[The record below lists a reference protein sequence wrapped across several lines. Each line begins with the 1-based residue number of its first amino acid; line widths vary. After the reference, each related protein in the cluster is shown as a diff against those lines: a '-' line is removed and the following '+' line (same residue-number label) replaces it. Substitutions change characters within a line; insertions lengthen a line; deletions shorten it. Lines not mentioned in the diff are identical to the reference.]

1 MLDLSKLTVDDEI
14 TDSIGETHTYWLY
27 PVDWTLGYFESQE
40 YYEERYGK
48 VVCMC
53 IEKWTLPNGL
63 VRLLVSPSCEWK
75 DPFFGTSRYSD
86 VDWSDLDLNMLDDN
100 ARKFFGV

>member
-1 MLDLSKLTVDDEI
+1 MLDLNKLTVDDEI
-14 TDSIGETHTYWLY
+14 TRLFSGTHTYYLY
-27 PVDWTLGYFESQE
+27 PTDWTLGYFESEE

-48 VVCMC
+48 VIGMC

-63 VRLLVSPSCEWK
+63 VHLFVSPTCEEN
-75 DPFFGTSRYSD
+75 DPFIGAVGYSD